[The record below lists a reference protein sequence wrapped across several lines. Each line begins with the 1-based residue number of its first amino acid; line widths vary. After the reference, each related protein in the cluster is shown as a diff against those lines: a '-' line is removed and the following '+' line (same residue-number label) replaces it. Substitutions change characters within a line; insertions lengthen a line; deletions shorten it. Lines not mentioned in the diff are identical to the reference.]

1 MKLFFDES
9 GYSGCVMPNK
19 NGALYNDGQRHLVL
33 GGVFVKDANDED
45 ELLQKYRAFKMKFG
59 FEEEVKGSDLMK
71 RENNRAL
78 EYFIT
83 SILDDKHFYVCNYDK
98 IFYLSTLVSVYIL
111 GRPFQEKEPLLFYQY
126 VSALSGE
133 KEELFVQYCE
143 AVARNTE
150 ESKKGFLEYICS
162 FPYEKLDRN
171 TNNPYILFA
180 TKMLQNSFYDNFP
193 LVYEAYSCKNTVN
206 YINMTALG
214 ELLLCLKHQHGINV
228 SEIEIYHDR
237 LIGYEAEY
245 SQTFVDKSIG
255 INFADSKECE
265 LIQLADNIC
274 SIYRKCFEKSFEAF
288 RANRQWDKNI
298 WFSENYSKI
307 IHKIDMKHI
316 KMVTQIADWALA
328 YTVRD
333 IFGTEK
339 DVYLKNIN
347 TFLDSFFFYKKSIY
361 REIADIDVTVSL

>member
-19 NGALYNDGQRHLVL
+19 NGALYNDGQRHFVL

-45 ELLQKYRAFKMKFG
+45 ELLKNYREFKKQFG
-59 FEEEVKGSDLMK
+59 FEGEIKGSDLMK
-71 RENNRAL
+71 KENNRAL
-78 EYFIT
+78 DYFI
-83 SILDDKHFYVCNYDK
+83 SNILDDKHFFICNYDK

-111 GRPFQEKEPLLFYQY
+111 GRLLQEKDPLLFYKH

-133 KEELFVQYCE
+133 KEELFVHYCE
-143 AVARNTE
+143 AVAHNTD
-150 ESKKGFLEYICS
+150 ESKKEFLEYIRS
-162 FPYEKLDRN
+162 FSYEKLDNN

-180 TKMLQNSFYDNFP
+180 TKMLQDSFYDSFP

-214 ELLLCLKHQHGINV
+214 ELILCLKHQHGITV
-228 SEIEIYHDR
+228 SEIKIYHDR
-237 LIGYEAEY
+237 LIGYETEY
-245 SQTFVDKSIG
+245 NQAFVEESIE
-255 INFADSKECE
+255 INFVDSKEYE
-265 LIQLADNIC
+265 LIQLADNLC
-274 SIYRKCFEKSFEAF
+274 SIYRKSYEKSFEAF
-288 RANRQWDKNI
+288 RANRQWNENI

-307 IHKIDMKHI
+307 IHKVDMAHI

-339 DVYLKNIN
+339 DEYLKNKN
-347 TFLDSFFFYKKSIY
+347 SFWDLFFFYRESIY
-361 REIADIDVTVSL
+361 QEIAGIDVTVSF

>member
-19 NGALYNDGQRHLVL
+19 NGSLYNDGQRHFVL
-33 GGVFVKDANDED
+33 GGVFVKDENDEH
-45 ELLQKYRAFKMKFG
+45 ELLQKYCAFKNQFG
-59 FEEEVKGSDLMK
+59 FEGEVKGSDLMK

-78 EYFIT
+78 EFFIT
-83 SILDDKHFYVCNYDK
+83 NILDDKHFYICNYDK

-111 GRPFQEKEPLLFYQY
+111 GRPFQEKEPLLFYKY
-126 VSALSGE
+126 VSAISCE
-133 KEELFVQYCE
+133 KDELFLHYCE
-143 AVARNTE
+143 AVAHNTE
-150 ESKKGFLEYICS
+150 ESQKAFLEYICS

-171 TNNPYILFA
+171 SNNPYILFA
-180 TKMLQNSFYDNFP
+180 TKMLQDLFYDDFP

-206 YINMTALG
+206 YVNMTALG

-245 SQTFVDKSIG
+245 NQAFADKSID
-255 INFADSKECE
+255 INFADSKEHE

-288 RANRQWDKNI
+288 RANRQWDENI

-307 IHKIDMKHI
+307 IHKIDMTHI

-333 IFGTEK
+333 IFGTAK
-339 DVYLKNIN
+339 DEYLENKNRFWN
-347 TFLDSFFFYKKSIY
+347 LFFFYKERIY
-361 REIADIDVTVSL
+361 REIASIDVTVSL